1 MIYEAKTKAFI
12 FAYAKISF
20 SHDMA
25 HFILVVSAGFGQHS
39 LATNITLL
47 RANEVDDIV
56 RGDGEKY
63 KDTGLSSE
71 TPLRT

>member
-1 MIYEAKTKAFI
+1 MNT
-12 FAYAKISF
+12 AYWSSKE
-20 SHDMA
+20 
-25 HFILVVSAGFGQHS
+25 VVMFNISAGFGQHS

-63 KDTGLSSE
+63 KDTGVSSDL
-71 TPLRT
+71 PSRRYVAYHKY

>member
-1 MIYEAKTKAFI
+1 MFNI
-12 FAYAKISF
+12 
-20 SHDMA
+20 
-25 HFILVVSAGFGQHS
+25 SAGFGQHS

-63 KDTGLSSE
+63 KDTGVSSDL
-71 TPLRT
+71 PSRRYVAYHKY

>member
-1 MIYEAKTKAFI
+1 MIWL
-12 FAYAKISF
+12 
-20 SHDMA
+20 
-25 HFILVVSAGFGQHS
+25 ILFWWFSAGFGQHS